1 MSENQIQQLE
11 QSEDSILVKETITVK
26 DLLQYCLG
34 NPDRD
39 ERLYSY
45 NTFISR
51 KPHQKWL
58 KVYEGLSKPNKPYL
72 YIPIG
77 IMEQLLTYIY
87 GEWRVEVMNV
97 SMMADAATVTVR
109 LHYKDRFVDNQWKYV
124 DGIGACGFQKDKS
137 NDQFKD
143 YKLVAAQMAVPSAKT
158 FAIKDAA
165 ESLGNIFGA
174 NLNRK
179 DVIDFFSQPAPAQG
193 TKQNTS
199 LNL

>member
-1 MSENQIQQLE
+1 MSNQLE
-11 QSEDSILVKETITVK
+11 QSEDSILVRETLTVAQLVEACQQNTSREEK
-26 DLLQYCLG
+26 LS
-34 NPDRD
+34 
-39 ERLYSY
+39 LY
-45 NTFISR
+45 NAFISR
-51 KPHQKWL
+51 KPHSKW
-58 KVYEGLSKPNKPYL
+58 YRQYDALSKPNKPYL

-87 GEWRVEVMNV
+87 GEWWVEVKEV

-109 LHYKDRFVDNQWKYV
+109 LHYKDRFIDNQWKYV

-179 DVIDFFSQPAPAQG
+179 DVIDFFAAPSQG
-193 TKQNTS
+193 TKQQSN